1 MKTSEL
7 MKKEF
12 VSLDKN
18 DTVAEFLG
26 KISGEKARDAVVLEN
41 GKFFGMT
48 SKKLLIR
55 SRFDPHQMK
64 VSKITENSPCLK
76 GDEDIVEI
84 ARLMFT
90 ADRQILPV
98 VEDGR
103 VIGIVKAIDVIEQ
116 IRNMPDLSKIR
127 LGEIATRKLITIG
140 EDEGI
145 GKAVKL
151 MDYNKIGRVPI
162 IDKKGDVTG
171 LISFRDVEH
180 HILALH
186 KGDRGSPQK
195 SKTAAFGP
203 KDFDV
208 HAMPVSSLSKPRP
221 ITEPEEATVAKAIDD
236 LRRLNISSIIVVK
249 KSAPIGIVTVRDFIK
264 LLIREQSN
272 Y

>member
-12 VSLDKN
+12 VVLDKN
-18 DTVAEFLG
+18 ATIAEFLG
-26 KISGEKARDAVVLEN
+26 KIREEKARDAVVLDKE
-41 GKFFGMT
+41 KFFGMT
-48 SKKLLIR
+48 SKRLLIR

-64 VSKITENSPCLK
+64 ISKITEHCPCLK

-90 ADRQILPV
+90 ADRQVLPV
-98 VEDGR
+98 IKNDK

-116 IRNMPDLSKIR
+116 IKNMPELSKTKI
-127 LGEIATRKLITIG
+127 GNIATRKLITIN

-151 MDYNKIGRVPI
+151 MADNKIGRIPI
-162 IDKKGDVTG
+162 INKKGEVTG

-186 KGDRGSPQK
+186 KTDRGSPLK

-236 LRRLNISSIIVVK
+236 LRRQNISSIIVERNKEPV
-249 KSAPIGIVTVRDFIK
+249 GIVTVRDFIK